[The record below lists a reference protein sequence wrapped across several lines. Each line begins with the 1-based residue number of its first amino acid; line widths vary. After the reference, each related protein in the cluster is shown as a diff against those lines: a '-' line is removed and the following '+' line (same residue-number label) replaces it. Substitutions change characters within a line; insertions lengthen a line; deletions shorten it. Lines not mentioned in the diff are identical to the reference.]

1 MSPTTGVGHFGTK
14 FGEGGAG
21 RYKPKFNAIWESH
34 GAVLHKR
41 HRIDDIFYR
50 LSTMHERDRRT
61 DGTVTSKPIG
71 DRIHQYRL
79 NTCVGRFSVVCL

>member
-1 MSPTTGVGHFGTK
+1 MAAIDRDRNETSVFAISNVSDNR
-14 FGEGGAG
+14 GG
-21 RYKPKFNAIWESH
+21 S
-34 GAVLHKR
+34 
-41 HRIDDIFYR
+41 
-50 LSTMHERDRRT
+50 RDRRT